1 MTKLEP
7 IDLKIQVR
15 DMVTRIYQDLK
26 GESKDF
32 GELGTKCFNY
42 CKEIEEVELG
52 LYVKVTFGK
61 LLEHDMKRARI
72 EPIRKRRNRVDL
84 KGERFI

>member
-42 CKEIEEVELG
+42 CKEIEGVELEF
-52 LYVKVTFGK
+52 YVKVTFGK

>member
-1 MTKLEP
+1 MMKLEP

-52 LYVKVTFGK
+52 FYVKVTFEK

-72 EPIRKRRNRVDL
+72 EPICKRRNRVNL